1 MTECKAADTCSA
13 RKAHIASRK
22 PYYREL
28 RAGQKIKWCACG
40 LSKRQPF
47 CDSVSHEGTGFEPIE
62 YVAKEAEEVLL
73 CGCKQTKTGPFCDGE
88 HSNLPGG
95 YKDEEEPQNTTLVE
109 ADADG
114 FARLNTPCYVVSPPA
129 MSDAYALARLVA
141 PETGAQFQSQ
151 FYLTLPAGSSPVLAS
166 DVGDV
171 VLWVRHGAGV
181 VEIEGRSFPFDG
193 SCGVYIRRGEGFRL
207 TATAPLAVYVSE
219 CPGGNNL
226 SERAEMGAN
235 FDEAWPERIAK
246 IDEDARQAMGPRYF
260 QVLLDD
266 RHGLRNTAQFIG
278 HIPRSKAEMH
288 RHLYEEALIIIS
300 GTGVIWNDD
309 FRAPVKGGDV
319 IFFPRKIRHSLQCT
333 CDEGLDVLGLIH
345 PGTNPGINY
354 E

>member
-1 MTECKAADTCSA
+1 M
-13 RKAHIASRK
+13 
-22 PYYREL
+22 

-207 TATAPLAVYVSE
+207 TASSPLAVYVSE

-309 FRAPVKGGDV
+309 FRAPVKAGDV